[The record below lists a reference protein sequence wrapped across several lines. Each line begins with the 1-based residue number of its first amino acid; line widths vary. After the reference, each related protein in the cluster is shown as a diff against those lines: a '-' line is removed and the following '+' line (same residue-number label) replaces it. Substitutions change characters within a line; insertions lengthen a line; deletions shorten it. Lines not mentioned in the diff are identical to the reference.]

1 MVKSTVEHSK
11 CSLRL
16 IVGDFVSSLV
26 DTEETEVTVLTYFA
40 VLGAV
45 DGKGF
50 VAGCGEF
57 FAVGVV

>member
-1 MVKSTVEHSK
+1 MVECTVKHSK

-16 IVGDFVSSLV
+16 IVRDFVSSLV

-40 VLGAV
+40 VLSAV
-45 DGKGF
+45 DGEGF

>member
-1 MVKSTVEHSK
+1 
-11 CSLRL
+11 
-16 IVGDFVSSLV
+16 
-26 DTEETEVTVLTYFA
+26 LTYFA